1 MPQLAKSLE
10 KKVSESS
17 ANKTPDKS
25 SIREA
30 APHQQS
36 LPEPNAMQ
44 FIYLFVPSLLVR
56 LQNNFHLLNGLG
68 ADYTR
73 IISGETRCAEWRLS
87 SSHTAMMWSQ
97 FFFFQPME
105 VTVPHPHA

>member
-10 KKVSESS
+10 KKMSEWS

-73 IISGETRCAEWRLS
+73 ITSGETRCAEWRLS

-97 FFFFQPME
+97 LFFQPME